1 VASSGTD
8 AASAAVLDGTR
19 GWLVVVGTFFSSFV
33 TLGIAYSFGAFF
45 ADMADEFG
53 STRAA
58 TSVVFGLTTFAFFW
72 LSLITGRLA
81 DRFGPRPVLA
91 TGAVFLFVGLLAT
104 SQVNSLTM
112 GYLTYGIGVG
122 VAAATGYIPMIA
134 AVGGWFEH
142 HRATAV
148 GLAVAGIGAGTLVMS
163 PLSAALVDR
172 YGWRDTYRLLG
183 IVGAIVLL
191 ICVALV
197 DRPPTQGGPQPSR
210 LREALASRSFRQL
223 QLSALASGLALFV
236 PFVYVGQY
244 AKERGVGN
252 VAAAVLVGVLGGAS
266 VLARIGFGSAVRR
279 FGSMILYR
287 TGFGLLAASFVIWF
301 VAGSSYALLIAFVLV
316 LGIGYGGFVALS
328 TIVVAERMGTE
339 GLGSLLGAFYTTQG
353 LGGLVGPIVAGAAID
368 AFDSYRPVIVACIL
382 LELLALA
389 LLRGLPDGSD

>member
-1 VASSGTD
+1 M
-8 AASAAVLDGTR
+8 LDGTR

-45 ADMADEFG
+45 ADMADEFD

-91 TGAVFLFVGLLAT
+91 TGALFLFVGLLAT

-134 AVGGWFEH
+134 AVGGWFDH

-148 GLAVAGIGAGTLVMS
+148 GLAVAGIGAGTLVVS

-210 LREALASRSFRQL
+210 LREALASSSFRQL

-316 LGIGYGGFVALS
+316 LGVGYGGFVALS

-368 AFDSYRPVIVACIL
+368 AFDSYRPVIIACIV
-382 LELLALA
+382 LELLALV
-389 LLRGLPDGSD
+389 LLRGLPDGSG

>member
-1 VASSGTD
+1 MSQAELSD
-8 AASAAVLDGTR
+8 ARRGIDGTR

-45 ADMADEFG
+45 TDMADEFDA
-53 STRAA
+53 TRAA

-81 DRFGPRPVLA
+81 DRYGPRPVLA
-91 TGAVFLFVGLLAT
+91 VGALFLLAGLLAT
-104 SQVNSLTM
+104 SHVNSLIV

-142 HRATAV
+142 QRATAV
-148 GLAVAGIGAGTLVMS
+148 GFAVAGIGAGTLVMS

-183 IVGAIVLL
+183 IAGTAVLL
-191 ICVALV
+191 FCVVLV
-197 DRPPTQGGPQPSR
+197 DRPPNQAGPQPSR
-210 LREALASRSFRQL
+210 MREALQSPVFRRL

-236 PFVYVGQY
+236 PFVFVGQY
-244 AKERGVGN
+244 AKEQGVGN

-279 FGSMILYR
+279 FGSMLLYR
-287 TGFGLLAASFVIWF
+287 TGFGLLATSFLIWL
-301 VAGSSYALLIAFVLV
+301 VAGSSYAVLIAFACV
-316 LGIGYGGFVALS
+316 LGVGYGCFVALS
-328 TIVVAERMGTE
+328 TIVLAERMGTE
-339 GLGSLLGAFYTTQG
+339 GLGSLLGVFYTTQG
-353 LGGLVGPIVAGAAID
+353 LGGLIGPLVAGATID
-368 AFDSYRPVIVACIL
+368 ALDSYRPAIIACFV
-382 LELLALA
+382 LEVVALA
-389 LLRGLPDGSD
+389 LLRNLPDGSG